1 MNLRGEGIPFELI
14 AILAIVKKF
23 IDALNS
29 CFLHGLAL
37 LGCTQGDCLVH
48 LLLRVSGLQCSV
60 SYI

>member
-1 MNLRGEGIPFELI
+1 MNLRGEWIPFELI

-29 CFLHGLAL
+29 SFLHGLAL

-48 LLLRVSGLQCSV
+48 LLLRVSGLQS
-60 SYI
+60 

>member
-29 CFLHGLAL
+29 SFLHGLAL

-48 LLLRVSGLQCSV
+48 LFLRVSGLQC
-60 SYI
+60 